1 MIDRRHD
8 WLTELP
14 LTAGPPDLRMGVHPL
29 DVSRWLP
36 ADQYTASELELRR
49 QLIVEHH
56 DFVHMQPG
64 HDLALEELLSLVEIH
79 IGDRLVTDGSPIERL
94 ALSVPDDI
102 LLMHRS
108 GEGESGE
115 WRLVGGALLFP
126 NHWRLQDKLGQPV
139 TTIHSPVEA
148 YDELLAVRVRKFF
161 DRLSPARPVW
171 RRNWFINDNS
181 TFFAPD
187 RSGQLGITD
196 PDQVEGLWIRSE
208 WQTLR
213 KLAFSGMTVFTVK
226 TQVAPM
232 AAVRDRPELAE
243 RLAAFLAQA
252 SPLSLDNKHVLGSE
266 KAIIDY
272 LRRPK
277 QSN

>member
-1 MIDRRHD
+1 MESGYD
-8 WLTELP
+8 T
-14 LTAGPPDLRMGVHPL
+14 G
-29 DVSRWLP
+29 
-36 ADQYTASELELRR
+36 
-49 QLIVEHH
+49 
-56 DFVHMQPG
+56 
-64 HDLALEELLSLVEIH
+64 LEELLSLVEIH
-79 IGDRLVTDGSPIERL
+79 IGDRLVTDGAPIERL

-102 LLMHRS
+102 LLMHRD

-126 NHWRLQDKLGQPV
+126 NHWRLQDKIGQPI
-139 TTIHSPVEA
+139 TAIHSPVEA

-171 RRNWFINDNS
+171 RRNWFINDNP

-187 RSGQLGITD
+187 RSGQLGIID
-196 PDQVEGLWIRSE
+196 PDQVEGLWVRSE

-213 KLAFSGMTVFTVK
+213 KLAFSQMTVFTVK

-243 RLAAFLAQA
+243 QLAVFLAQA
-252 SPLSLDNKHVLGSE
+252 SPRSLDNKHVLGSHE
-266 KAIIDY
+266 AIIEY
-272 LRRPK
+272 LRR
-277 QSN
+277 SN

>member
-29 DVSRWLP
+29 DVARWLP
-36 ADQYTASELELRR
+36 VDQCTASELELRR
-49 QLIVEHH
+49 QLFVEHH
-56 DFVHMQPG
+56 DFVHMESG
-64 HDLALEELLSLVEIH
+64 YDTGLEELLSLVEIH
-79 IGDRLVTDGSPIERL
+79 IGDRLVTDGAPIERL

-102 LLMHRS
+102 LLMHRD

-126 NHWRLQDKLGQPV
+126 NHWRLQDKIGQPI
-139 TTIHSPVEA
+139 TAIHSPVEA

-171 RRNWFINDNS
+171 RRNWFINDNP

-196 PDQVEGLWIRSE
+196 PDQVEGLWVRSE

-213 KLAFSGMTVFTVK
+213 KLAFSQMTVFTVK

-232 AAVRDRPELAE
+232 SAVRDRPELAE
-243 RLAAFLAQA
+243 QLAVFLAQA
-252 SPLSLDNKHVLGSE
+252 SPRSLDNKHVLGSHE
-266 KAIIDY
+266 AVIEY
-272 LRRPK
+272 LRR
-277 QSN
+277 SN